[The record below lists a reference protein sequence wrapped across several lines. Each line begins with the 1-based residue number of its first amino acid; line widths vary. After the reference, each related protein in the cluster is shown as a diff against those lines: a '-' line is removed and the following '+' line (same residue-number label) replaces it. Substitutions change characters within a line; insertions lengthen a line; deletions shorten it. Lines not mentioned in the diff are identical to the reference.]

1 MSELSATLQDT
12 SSSSIKASNIPTE
25 IVSSDSNESASNK
38 PTEIVS
44 SDSNES
50 GKKEQTSKISEL
62 NTKLQDTSSLFVKAS
77 NKPTGFVSS
86 DDESGKEQTSKV
98 PESSAKLQD
107 TSSSLFIKDFR
118 KKPTGFVSSDDESGK
133 EQTSKVPESSAKL
146 QDTSSSLFIKDF
158 RKKPTGFV
166 SSDDESGKKNHQP
179 SKKKSKMPEKSK
191 KSSSI
196 KASNKS
202 TEVVSSDDESHQ
214 PKKNSKNSKK
224 KSKSKKSKKQRK
236 RKQSTSRS
244 DSRSNS
250 SSERTSG
257 LETDSSPAAPR
268 KVTYHSLTELP
279 KDTKD
284 NLRREVKWNIK
295 RMPTGS
301 QLDINK
307 TFESQKDLVTKIII
321 PALFKVLDTN
331 AYLVSEG
338 VLYEMI
344 HQRHHHQ
351 REDLLK
357 KEKSESER
365 TEETKRKHG
374 NLRRSEKRIRRTNMV
389 RHLQLLDNPIV
400 SKLKKSEL
408 NPIMLENAY
417 HSPEESEVNSD
428 NDSNENRIVIRDI
441 KWRSDCLRMFLRDYL
456 DVLFYQQT
464 VDKRRRKRVFDNSQ
478 YAPGEE
484 TAPLNAPRWTRS
496 GYKGSMLS
504 IITRE
509 LKKYREN
516 DDDDDIGHHS
526 RKKLKSVEGIHN
538 VK

>member
-1 MSELSATLQDT
+1 
-12 SSSSIKASNIPTE
+12 
-25 IVSSDSNESASNK
+25 
-38 PTEIVS
+38 
-44 SDSNES
+44 
-50 GKKEQTSKISEL
+50 
-62 NTKLQDTSSLFVKAS
+62 
-77 NKPTGFVSS
+77 
-86 DDESGKEQTSKV
+86 
-98 PESSAKLQD
+98 
-107 TSSSLFIKDFR
+107 
-118 KKPTGFVSSDDESGK
+118 
-133 EQTSKVPESSAKL
+133 
-146 QDTSSSLFIKDF
+146 
-158 RKKPTGFV
+158 
-166 SSDDESGKKNHQP
+166 
-179 SKKKSKMPEKSK
+179 MPEKSK

-307 TFESQKDLVTKIII
+307 TFESQKDL
-321 PALFKVLDTN
+321 
-331 AYLVSEG
+331 
-338 VLYEMI
+338 
-344 HQRHHHQ
+344 RHRHQ

-357 KEKSESER
+357 KEKSESEQ

-374 NLRRSEKRIRRTNMV
+374 NSRQSEKRIRRTNMV
-389 RHLQLLDNPIV
+389 RHLQLLDDPIV

-408 NPIMLENAY
+408 NPIMLKNAY
-417 HSPEESEVNSD
+417 HSPEESEVDSD

-441 KWRSDCLRMFLRDYL
+441 KWRSDCTIWMYYFISKQLIKEDENEFLIILR
-456 DVLFYQQT
+456 
-464 VDKRRRKRVFDNSQ
+464 
-478 YAPGEE
+478 
-484 TAPLNAPRWTRS
+484 
-496 GYKGSMLS
+496 SMLS
-504 IITRE
+504 IITGE

-516 DDDDDIGHHS
+516 DDNDDIGHHSRKKPKSVEGIHDDDDDIGHHS
-526 RKKLKSVEGIHN
+526 RKKPKSVEGIHNDDDDIGHHSRKKPKSVEGIHN

>member
-1 MSELSATLQDT
+1 MEQSHKSDRSEAVPDQIPKVAPKVIPMKGRMVHSIWFCPELEHAYEIEKNSKISTSESNRLTYLLECLRKYNEDNQTKMSESSATLQDT
-12 SSSSIKASNIPTE
+12 LSSSIKASNIPTK
-25 IVSSDSNESASNK
+25 IVSSDSNESGKEQTSKISESSAKLQDTSLSSIIASNK

-44 SDSNES
+44 SNSNES

-62 NTKLQDTSSLFVKAS
+62 NTKLQDT
-77 NKPTGFVSS
+77 
-86 DDESGKEQTSKV
+86 
-98 PESSAKLQD
+98 
-107 TSSSLFIKDFR
+107 SSLFIKDFR

-158 RKKPTGFV
+158 RKKPTRFV
-166 SSDDESGKKNHQP
+166 SSDDESGKKDHQP

-202 TEVVSSDDESHQ
+202 TE
-214 PKKNSKNSKK
+214 
-224 KSKSKKSKKQRK
+224 KSKKQRK

-250 SSERTSG
+250 SSKRTSG
-257 LETDSSPAAPR
+257 LETDSSPAASR

-284 NLRREVKWNIK
+284 NLRVS
-295 RMPTGS
+295 S

-307 TFESQKDLVTKIII
+307 TFELQKDLVTKIII

-331 AYLVSEG
+331 AYPVSEG

-344 HQRHHHQ
+344 HQRHRHQ

-374 NLRRSEKRIRRTNMV
+374 NSRRSKKRIRRTNMV
-389 RHLQLLDNPIV
+389 RHLQLLDDPIV

-417 HSPEESEVNSD
+417 HSPEEFEVDSD
-428 NDSNENRIVIRDI
+428 NDSNENCIVIRDI

-464 VDKRRRKRVFDNSQ
+464 VDKRRRKQVFDNSQ
-478 YAPGEE
+478 
-484 TAPLNAPRWTRS
+484 
-496 GYKGSMLS
+496 
-504 IITRE
+504 
-509 LKKYREN
+509 EN

-526 RKKLKSVEGIHN
+526 RKKPKSVEGIHN

>member
-1 MSELSATLQDT
+1 MSESSAKLQDT

-25 IVSSDSNESASNK
+25 IVSSDSNENGKEQTSKISNPSAKLQDTSSSSIKASNK

-62 NTKLQDTSSLFVKAS
+62 NTKLQDTSSLFIKAS
-77 NKPTGFVSS
+77 IKPTGFVFFMRAVKKETSKLQDTSNLSLFIKDFRNKPTGFVSS
-86 DDESGKEQTSKV
+86 DDESGK
-98 PESSAKLQD
+98 
-107 TSSSLFIKDFR
+107 KD
-118 KKPTGFVSSDDESGK
+118 
-133 EQTSKVPESSAKL
+133 
-146 QDTSSSLFIKDF
+146 
-158 RKKPTGFV
+158 
-166 SSDDESGKKNHQP
+166 HQP

-202 TEVVSSDDESHQ
+202 TEVVSSDDESYQ

-268 KVTYHSLTELP
+268 KVTYRSLTELP

-321 PALFKVLDTN
+321 PVLFKVLDTN
-331 AYLVSEG
+331 AYPVSEG

-344 HQRHHHQ
+344 YQRHRHQ

-357 KEKSESER
+357 KEKSESEQ

-374 NLRRSEKRIRRTNMV
+374 NSRQSEKRIRRTNMV
-389 RHLQLLDNPIV
+389 RHLQLLDDPIV

-408 NPIMLENAY
+408 NPIMLKNAY
-417 HSPEESEVNSD
+417 HSPEESEVDSD

-441 KWRSDCLRMFLRDYL
+441 KWRSDCKPKS
-456 DVLFYQQT
+456 VE
-464 VDKRRRKRVFDNSQ
+464 
-478 YAPGEE
+478 G
-484 TAPLNAPRWTRS
+484 
-496 GYKGSMLS
+496 
-504 IITRE
+504 IH
-509 LKKYREN
+509 

-526 RKKLKSVEGIHN
+526 RKKPKSVEGIHNDDDDIGTFRSKRKKPKSVEGIHN

>member
-1 MSELSATLQDT
+1 MSESNAKLQDT

-25 IVSSDSNESASNK
+25 IVSSDSNESGKEQTSKISESSAKLQDTSSSSIKASNK

-62 NTKLQDTSSLFVKAS
+62 NTKLQNTSSLFIKAS
-77 NKPTGFVSS
+77 IKPTGFVSS

-107 TSSSLFIKDFR
+107 TSSSLFIKDSR
-118 KKPTGFVSSDDESGK
+118 NKPTEFVSSDDKSGK

-158 RKKPTGFV
+158 RNKPTRF
-166 SSDDESGKKNHQP
+166 DHQP

-196 KASNKS
+196 KAFNKS

-224 KSKSKKSKKQRK
+224 KSKSKKSK
-236 RKQSTSRS
+236 
-244 DSRSNS
+244 N
-250 SSERTSG
+250 SERTSG

-331 AYLVSEG
+331 TYPVSEG

-344 HQRHHHQ
+344 HQRHRHQ

-357 KEKSESER
+357 KEKSEFER

-374 NLRRSEKRIRRTNMV
+374 NSRRSEKRIRRTNMV
-389 RHLQLLDNPIV
+389 RHLQLLDDPIV

-428 NDSNENRIVIRDI
+428 
-441 KWRSDCLRMFLRDYL
+441 
-456 DVLFYQQT
+456 
-464 VDKRRRKRVFDNSQ
+464 
-478 YAPGEE
+478 
-484 TAPLNAPRWTRS
+484 
-496 GYKGSMLS
+496 
-504 IITRE
+504 
-509 LKKYREN
+509 
-516 DDDDDIGHHS
+516 
-526 RKKLKSVEGIHN
+526 
-538 VK
+538 

>member
-1 MSELSATLQDT
+1 MEQSHKSDRSEAVPDHILKVVEPAEAEPDHIIELAEAVPDQIPKVAPKVIPMKGRMVHSIWFYPELEHAYEIECLRKYDEDNQTKMSESNAKLQDT

-25 IVSSDSNESASNK
+25 IVSSDSNES
-38 PTEIVS
+38 
-44 SDSNES
+44 
-50 GKKEQTSKISEL
+50 GKEQTSKIS
-62 NTKLQDTSSLFVKAS
+62 
-77 NKPTGFVSS
+77 
-86 DDESGKEQTSKV
+86 
-98 PESSAKLQD
+98 ESSAKLQD

-118 KKPTGFVSSDDESGK
+118 NKPTRFD
-133 EQTSKVPESSAKL
+133 
-146 QDTSSSLFIKDF
+146 
-158 RKKPTGFV
+158 
-166 SSDDESGKKNHQP
+166 HQP

-196 KASNKS
+196 KAFNKS

-224 KSKSKKSKKQRK
+224 KSKSKKSK
-236 RKQSTSRS
+236 
-244 DSRSNS
+244 N
-250 SSERTSG
+250 SERTSG

-331 AYLVSEG
+331 TYPVSEG

-344 HQRHHHQ
+344 HQRHRHQ

-357 KEKSESER
+357 KEKSEFER

-374 NLRRSEKRIRRTNMV
+374 NSRRSEKRIRRTNMV
-389 RHLQLLDNPIV
+389 RHLQLLDDPIV

-428 NDSNENRIVIRDI
+428 
-441 KWRSDCLRMFLRDYL
+441 
-456 DVLFYQQT
+456 
-464 VDKRRRKRVFDNSQ
+464 
-478 YAPGEE
+478 
-484 TAPLNAPRWTRS
+484 
-496 GYKGSMLS
+496 
-504 IITRE
+504 
-509 LKKYREN
+509 
-516 DDDDDIGHHS
+516 
-526 RKKLKSVEGIHN
+526 
-538 VK
+538 

>member
-1 MSELSATLQDT
+1 MEQSHKSDRSEAVPDHILKVVEPAEAEPDHIIELAEAVPDQIPKVAPKVIPMKGRMVH
-12 SSSSIKASNIPTE
+12 SIWFYPELEHAYE
-25 IVSSDSNESASNK
+25 IASNK

-62 NTKLQDTSSLFVKAS
+62 NTKLQNTSSLFIKAS
-77 NKPTGFVSS
+77 IKPTGFVSS
-86 DDESGKEQTSKV
+86 DDESDS
-98 PESSAKLQD
+98 
-107 TSSSLFIKDFR
+107 R
-118 KKPTGFVSSDDESGK
+118 NKPTEFVSSDDKS
-133 EQTSKVPESSAKL
+133 
-146 QDTSSSLFIKDF
+146 DF
-158 RKKPTGFV
+158 RNKPTRF
-166 SSDDESGKKNHQP
+166 DHQP

-196 KASNKS
+196 KAFNKS

-224 KSKSKKSKKQRK
+224 KSKSKKSK
-236 RKQSTSRS
+236 
-244 DSRSNS
+244 N
-250 SSERTSG
+250 SERTSG

-331 AYLVSEG
+331 TYPVSEG

-344 HQRHHHQ
+344 HQRHRHQ

-357 KEKSESER
+357 KEKSEFER

-374 NLRRSEKRIRRTNMV
+374 NSRRSEKRIRRTNMV
-389 RHLQLLDNPIV
+389 RHLQLLDDPIV

-428 NDSNENRIVIRDI
+428 
-441 KWRSDCLRMFLRDYL
+441 
-456 DVLFYQQT
+456 
-464 VDKRRRKRVFDNSQ
+464 
-478 YAPGEE
+478 
-484 TAPLNAPRWTRS
+484 
-496 GYKGSMLS
+496 
-504 IITRE
+504 
-509 LKKYREN
+509 
-516 DDDDDIGHHS
+516 
-526 RKKLKSVEGIHN
+526 
-538 VK
+538 

>member
-1 MSELSATLQDT
+1 MEQSHKSDRSGRSHTRSHTKSRRT
-12 SSSSIKASNIPTE
+12 SRSRTKSHHRTGRSRTRSHTKSRR
-25 IVSSDSNESASNK
+25 
-38 PTEIVS
+38 
-44 SDSNES
+44 
-50 GKKEQTSKISEL
+50 TSRSRTRSHHRTGRSRTRS
-62 NTKLQDTSSLFVKAS
+62 NTKSRTQSHTNERENGPFHLVLPPELEHAYEIDFR

-86 DDESGKEQTSKV
+86 DDESGK
-98 PESSAKLQD
+98 
-107 TSSSLFIKDFR
+107 KD
-118 KKPTGFVSSDDESGK
+118 
-133 EQTSKVPESSAKL
+133 
-146 QDTSSSLFIKDF
+146 
-158 RKKPTGFV
+158 
-166 SSDDESGKKNHQP
+166 HQP

-331 AYLVSEG
+331 AYPVSEG

-344 HQRHHHQ
+344 HQRHRHQ

-374 NLRRSEKRIRRTNMV
+374 NSRRSE
-389 RHLQLLDNPIV
+389 
-400 SKLKKSEL
+400 
-408 NPIMLENAY
+408 
-417 HSPEESEVNSD
+417 
-428 NDSNENRIVIRDI
+428 
-441 KWRSDCLRMFLRDYL
+441 LRMFLRDYL

-504 IITRE
+504 IITGE

-526 RKKLKSVEGIHN
+526 RKKPKSVEGIHN